1 MAYGVEMLLIDFP
14 NCVFCGYFCYKVYRV
29 NICHEYCRVMALEL
43 AGALFEVRVINQIH
57 FDIDIIILLIGR
69 ILSLV
74 LLFFIFLVFHI
85 DVDELGTRSYV

>member
-43 AGALFEVRVINQIH
+43 AGALFEVRIINQIH
-57 FDIDIIILLIGR
+57 FDIDLFQF
-69 ILSLV
+69 LV
-74 LLFFIFLVFHI
+74 NSFMNPFIFLSF
-85 DVDELGTRSYV
+85 